1 MKRTI
6 SILLYS
12 AFFAGSS
19 ALQAQSMVTV
29 DSLPTQVLGEVVV
42 QGRIAETYVNES
54 KSVTV
59 YSAHAI
65 AQSGAVH
72 LVDFL
77 QQVAGLDV
85 RRRGVGPTQADLNLR
100 GGTFDQTLLLID
112 GIALEDAQTGHHL
125 ANFLP
130 PVALIERVEI
140 VRGSSARIYGQNAFS
155 GAINIVTKRTLES
168 GVQGEIQGG
177 SFGTVGLQARGS
189 LHTDQARVLAFASHA
204 QSDGYRHNTD
214 YNQQQWFVSLA
225 SGSIEQPFRF
235 LAFFTPRAFGAN
247 GFYASPSAV
256 DQYEE
261 TQASLVAATQQFQLK
276 GSTIT
281 PRIYWRRGQDMYEFV
296 RDRPEIYR
304 NMHITHK
311 IGAAVDLAH
320 ESVLGKSG
328 IGLDLSTTSIQS
340 NNLGERSRD
349 MLNVFAEH
357 RFFWINNT
365 FDVTPGVVLNYV
377 SDFGQRLF
385 PGIDV
390 GYRLN
395 PRLKTYLNWGKT
407 FRVPTFTD
415 LYYSDPSTE
424 GNEDLVAEEAETAE
438 LGIRLSQKRSMAN
451 LALFSRTSENLIDYV
466 KSAENERFKAS
477 NIQALQTRGI
487 ELEYQYFKN
496 NNAQIPVDF
505 RVAYAYLS
513 QRLSEDAAAFSRY
526 SIDNDLK
533 HHLVVSA
540 SADWT
545 KTSSVFTSLK
555 WVERATGRSYTVVDL
570 TISKTFND
578 LKLNMG
584 LNNLLNQ
591 SYWETSLI
599 SMPGRNLFFALQ
611 YRP

>member
-1 MKRTI
+1 MKRTT
-6 SILLYS
+6 
-12 AFFAGSS
+12 AAGTFFALLAGFFALS
-19 ALQAQSMVTV
+19 AQFEVSG
-29 DSLPTQVLGEVVV
+29 DSLPTQVLGEVVL

-54 KSVTV
+54 KSVIV
-59 YSAHAI
+59 YSAEAM
-65 AQSGAVH
+65 AQSGALH

-85 RRRGVGPTQADLNLR
+85 RRRGVGPTQADFNLR

-130 PVALIERVEI
+130 PIALIERVEI
-140 VRGSSARIYGQNAFS
+140 VRGASSRIYGQNAFS

-168 GVQGEIQGG
+168 GVQSELQGG
-177 SFGTVGLQARGS
+177 SFGTVGLETRVS
-189 LHTDQARVLAFASHA
+189 FKIDQTRALAFASHA
-204 QSDGYRHNTD
+204 QSDGYRYNTD
-214 YNQQQWFVSLA
+214 YRQQQWFVSLA
-225 SGSIEQPFRF
+225 SGSSARPFRL
-235 LAFFTPRAFGAN
+235 LAFFTPRTFGAN

-261 TQASLVAATQQFQLK
+261 TQASLVAATQQFQLQ
-276 GSTIT
+276 GTTVT

-320 ESVLGKSG
+320 ESVFGKSG

-357 RFFWINNT
+357 RFFLMNNT

-395 PRLKTYLNWGKT
+395 PRLKAYLNWGKT

-438 LGIRLSQKRSMAN
+438 FGIRLSQKRSMAN
-451 LALFSRTSENLIDYV
+451 LALFSRTSENLIDYI
-466 KSAENERFKAS
+466 KSAENERFRAS
-477 NIQALQTRGI
+477 NIQVLQTRGI

-513 QRLSEDAAAFSRY
+513 QQLSEDAAAFSRY
-526 SIDNDLK
+526 SIDNDLR

-540 SADWT
+540 SADYT
-545 KTSSVFTSLK
+545 KTSSVFASLK
-555 WVERATGRSYTVVDL
+555 WVERATGRAYTVVDL
-570 TISKTFND
+570 TLSKTLND
-578 LKLNMG
+578 FSLRVG

-599 SMPGRNLFFALQ
+599 PMPGRNLFLAVK
-611 YRP
+611 YSP

>member
-1 MKRTI
+1 MKRTT
-6 SILLYS
+6 
-12 AFFAGSS
+12 AAGTFFALLAGSFALS
-19 ALQAQSMVTV
+19 AQFEVSG

-54 KSVTV
+54 KSVIV
-59 YSAHAI
+59 YSAEAI

-85 RRRGVGPTQADLNLR
+85 RRRGVGPTQADFNLR

-130 PVALIERVEI
+130 PIALIERVEI
-140 VRGSSARIYGQNAFS
+140 VRGASSRIYGQNAFS

-168 GVQGEIQGG
+168 GVQSELQGG
-177 SFGTVGLQARGS
+177 SFGTVGLETRVS
-189 LHTDQARVLAFASHA
+189 FKIDQTRALAFASHA
-204 QSDGYRHNTD
+204 QSDGYRYNTD
-214 YNQQQWFVSLA
+214 YRQQQWFVSLA
-225 SGSIEQPFRF
+225 SGSSERPFRL
-235 LAFFTPRAFGAN
+235 LAFFTPRTFGAN

-261 TQASLVAATQQFQLK
+261 TQASLVAATQQFQLQ
-276 GSTIT
+276 GTTVT

-320 ESVLGKSG
+320 ESVFGKSG

-357 RFFWINNT
+357 RFFLMNNT

-395 PRLKTYLNWGKT
+395 PRLKTYFNWGKT

-438 LGIRLSQKRSMAN
+438 FGIRLSQKRSMAN

-496 NNAQIPVDF
+496 NNAEIPVDF
-505 RVAYAYLS
+505 RVAYTYLS
-513 QRLSEDAAAFSRY
+513 QQLSDDAAAFSRY
-526 SIDNDLK
+526 SIDNDLR
-533 HHLVVSA
+533 HHLVISA
-540 SADWT
+540 SADYT
-545 KTSSVFTSLK
+545 KNASVFASFK
-555 WVERATGRSYTVVDL
+555 WVERASGRAYTVVDL
-570 TISKTFND
+570 TLSRALND
-578 LKLNMG
+578 FGLRMG

-599 SMPGRNLFFALQ
+599 PMPGRNLFLALK
-611 YRP
+611 YSP

>member
-6 SILLYS
+6 
-12 AFFAGSS
+12 AVGTFFAFLASS
-19 ALQAQSMVTV
+19 FALSAQFEGYS
-29 DSLPTQVLGEVVV
+29 DSLPTQVLGEVVL

-54 KSVTV
+54 KSVIV
-59 YSAHAI
+59 YSAEAI

-85 RRRGVGPTQADLNLR
+85 RRRGVGPTQADFNLR

-130 PVALIERVEI
+130 PIALIERVEI
-140 VRGSSARIYGQNAFS
+140 VRGASSRIYGQNAFS

-168 GVQGEIQGG
+168 GVQSELQGG
-177 SFGTVGLQARGS
+177 SFGTVGLETRVS
-189 LHTDQARVLAFASHA
+189 FKIDQTHALAFASHA
-204 QSDGYRHNTD
+204 QSDGYRYNTD
-214 YNQQQWFVSLA
+214 YRQQQWFVSLA
-225 SGSIEQPFRF
+225 SGSSERPFRL
-235 LAFFTPRAFGAN
+235 LAFFTPRTFGAN

-261 TQASLVAATQQFQLK
+261 TQASLVAATQQFQLQ
-276 GSTIT
+276 GTTVT

-320 ESVLGKSG
+320 ESVFGKSG

-357 RFFWINNT
+357 RFFLMNNT

-395 PRLKTYLNWGKT
+395 PRLKAYLNWGKT

-424 GNEDLVAEEAETAE
+424 GNEDLIAEEAKTAE
-438 LGIRLSQKRSMAN
+438 FGIRLSQKRSMAN

-466 KSAENERFKAS
+466 KSAENERFRAS
-477 NIQALQTRGI
+477 NIQVLQTRGI

-513 QRLSEDAAAFSRY
+513 QQLSEDAAAFSRY
-526 SIDNDLK
+526 SIDNDLR

-540 SADWT
+540 SADYT
-545 KTSSVFTSLK
+545 KTSSVFASLK
-555 WVERATGRSYTVVDL
+555 WVERATGRAYTVVDL
-570 TISKTFND
+570 TLSKTLND
-578 LKLNMG
+578 FSLRVG

-599 SMPGRNLFFALQ
+599 PMPGRNLFLAVK
-611 YRP
+611 YSP